1 LIDKEEIKAHQAIQV
16 QVPIFNEMEEE
27 KINNELE
34 EKPVEKIGFNSP
46 PKNSVPDDGVP
57 SYKKKIKFSNNRKT
71 KLQKVTFGFLIPAM
85 IISIAALSFYF
96 MPVLS
101 AIAGLF
107 ATLIVIIIIAVPT
120 VFTVFLILLSEGYR
134 QFVGKAWGL
143 AQKFFDAPNHITEL
157 SPYYLYVAIPAMVLD
172 IVVIILCIITLKK
185 GQKGVVTY
193 LIAASIILIFIIVL
207 TIIYLVNGMT
217 VLKLK

>member
-1 LIDKEEIKAHQAIQV
+1 
-16 QVPIFNEMEEE
+16 MEEE
-27 KINNELE
+27 NKDINIE

-46 PKNSVPDDGVP
+46 PKENITDDGVP

-85 IISIAALSFYF
+85 IISVAALSFYF

-107 ATLIVIIIIAVPT
+107 ATLIIMIIIAVPT

-134 QFVGKAWGL
+134 QFVGKAWEL
-143 AQKFFDAPNHITEL
+143 AQKFFDAPNHIVEL
-157 SPYYLYVAIPAMVLD
+157 SPYYLYVAIPAMILD
-172 IVVIILCIITLKK
+172 IVVIVLCVIAIKK
-185 GQKGVVTY
+185 EQKGMVTY
-193 LIAASIILIFIIVL
+193 LIASIVVFLFILVL
-207 TIIYLVNGMT
+207 TIIYFVNGMT
-217 VLKLK
+217 VLKLN

>member
-1 LIDKEEIKAHQAIQV
+1 MD
-16 QVPIFNEMEEE
+16 EE

-71 KLQKVTFGFLIPAM
+71 KLQIAAFGFLIPAM
-85 IISIAALSFYF
+85 ILSIAALSFYF

-101 AIAGLF
+101 TIAGLF

-120 VFTVFLILLSEGYR
+120 VFTAFLILLSEGYR

-157 SPYYLYVAIPAMVLD
+157 SPYYLYVAIPAMILD
-172 IVVIILCIITLKK
+172 IVVIVLCVIAINKK
-185 GQKGVVTY
+185 QKGVVTY
-193 LIAASIILIFIIVL
+193 LIITSIVLLFIIVL
-207 TIIYLVNGMT
+207 TVIYFVNGMT
-217 VLKLK
+217 VFKLK

>member
-1 LIDKEEIKAHQAIQV
+1 
-16 QVPIFNEMEEE
+16 MEEE

-57 SYKKKIKFSNNRKT
+57 SYKKKIKFSNQRKS

-85 IISIAALSFYF
+85 IFSIASLSFYF

-101 AIAGLF
+101 GVAGLF
-107 ATLIVIIIIAVPT
+107 ATIINGLVIIIPILAT
-120 VFTVFLILLSEGYR
+120 AFLILISEGYR
-134 QFVGKAWGL
+134 QFVGKTWEIT
-143 AQKFFDAPNHITEL
+143 QKFFDAPNHITEL

-193 LIAASIILIFIIVL
+193 LITTSIILIFIIVL

-217 VLKLK
+217 VFKLK

>member
-1 LIDKEEIKAHQAIQV
+1 
-16 QVPIFNEMEEE
+16 MEEE
-27 KINNELE
+27 KKNIDVE

-46 PKNSVPDDGVP
+46 PKENVSDGDVP

-71 KLQKVTFGFLIPAM
+71 KLQKAVFGFLIPAM

-120 VFTVFLILLSEGYR
+120 VFTAFLILLSEGYR
-134 QFVGKAWGL
+134 QFVGKAWEL
-143 AQKFFDAPNHITEL
+143 AQKFFDAPNHIVEL
-157 SPYYLYVAIPAMVLD
+157 SPYYLYVAIPAMILD
-172 IVVIILCIITLKK
+172 IVVIVLCVIAINKK
-185 GQKGVVTY
+185 QKGVVTY
-193 LIAASIILIFIIVL
+193 LIITSIVLLFIIVL
-207 TIIYLVNGMT
+207 TVIYFVNGMT
-217 VLKLK
+217 VLKLN

>member
-1 LIDKEEIKAHQAIQV
+1 
-16 QVPIFNEMEEE
+16 MEEE
-27 KINNELE
+27 NKDINIE

-46 PKNSVPDDGVP
+46 PKENITDDGVP

-85 IISIAALSFYF
+85 IISVAALSFYF

-107 ATLIVIIIIAVPT
+107 ATLIIMIIIAVPT

-134 QFVGKAWGL
+134 QFVGKAWEL
-143 AQKFFDAPNHITEL
+143 AQKFFDAPNHIVEL
-157 SPYYLYVAIPAMVLD
+157 SPYYLYVAIPAMILD
-172 IVVIILCIITLKK
+172 IVVIVLCVIAIKK
-185 GQKGVVTY
+185 EQKGMVTY
-193 LIAASIILIFIIVL
+193 LIASIVAFLFILVL
-207 TIIYLVNGMT
+207 TIIYFVNGMT
-217 VLKLK
+217 VLKLN

>member
-1 LIDKEEIKAHQAIQV
+1 
-16 QVPIFNEMEEE
+16 MEEE
-27 KINNELE
+27 KDINLE

-46 PKNSVPDDGVP
+46 QNDSKTDDGVP

-71 KLQKVTFGFLIPAM
+71 KLQKAAFGFLIPAM

-120 VFTVFLILLSEGYR
+120 VFTAFLILLSEGYR
-134 QFVGKAWGL
+134 QFVGQAWGL
-143 AQKFFDAPNHITEL
+143 AQKFFDAPNHIVEL
-157 SPYYLYVAIPAMVLD
+157 SPYYLYIAIPAMILD
-172 IVVIILCIITLKK
+172 IVVIVLCVIAINKK
-185 GQKGVVTY
+185 QKGVITY
-193 LIAASIILIFIIVL
+193 LIITSIVLLFIIVL
-207 TIIYLVNGMT
+207 TIFYFASGMI
-217 VLKLK
+217 VCKLP

>member
-1 LIDKEEIKAHQAIQV
+1 
-16 QVPIFNEMEEE
+16 MEEE

-57 SYKKKIKFSNNRKT
+57 SYKKKIKFSNQRKS
-71 KLQKVTFGFLIPAM
+71 KLQKTTFGFLIPAM
-85 IISIAALSFYF
+85 IFSIASLSFYF

-101 AIAGLF
+101 GVAGLF
-107 ATLIVIIIIAVPT
+107 ATIINGLVIIIPVLAT
-120 VFTVFLILLSEGYR
+120 AFLILISEGYR
-134 QFVGKAWGL
+134 QFVGKTWEIT
-143 AQKFFDAPNHITEL
+143 QKFFDAPNHITEL

-193 LIAASIILIFIIVL
+193 LIATSIILIFIIVL

-217 VLKLK
+217 VFKLK